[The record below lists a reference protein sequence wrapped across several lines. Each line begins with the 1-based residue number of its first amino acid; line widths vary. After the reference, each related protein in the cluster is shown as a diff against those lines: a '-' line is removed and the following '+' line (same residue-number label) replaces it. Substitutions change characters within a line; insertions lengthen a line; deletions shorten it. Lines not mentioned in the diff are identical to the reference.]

1 MATLAGQK
9 VKDAYPSLLKLESG
23 TATSSTKVIEDGA
36 GNDTALKLS
45 TVAVEIDGTLI
56 FGTSPTTGSTETSA
70 LFLDASGNIVKRTLG
85 SAAFTSGAAIS
96 ATAPIDFTSD
106 VISLDAPTTLSELTA
121 GTLAT
126 ADSFLVYDATA
137 TAYKYATLGTL
148 TSYFGSN
155 ITVLAAG
162 SAGQLQYHA
171 PDGSRAGT
179 AYASYSAAGQ
189 LYLSGTELVVRSGQE
204 PQYGTDTGQYT
215 RTGNKTVPNGS
226 TNLSLFAVQYQNYS
240 AMRVFYT
247 AYNVDNS
254 VKTAG
259 EMYVTWDTVAASN
272 IDLYWDIKSNI
283 GADISPKLTFNAA
296 FVTSGGGSVTSATI
310 RVATN
315 TTGETYYINFVVEL
329 IKAF

>member
-23 TATSSTKVIEDGA
+23 TATSTTKVIEDGA

-56 FGTSPTTGSTETSA
+56 FGTSPTAGTTETSA

-85 SAAFTSGAAIS
+85 SAAFTSGAVIT

-106 VISLDAPTTLSELTA
+106 VISLDAPTTLSELTS

-126 ADSFLVYDATA
+126 ADSFFVYDATA
-137 TAYKYATLGTL
+137 TAHKYATLGTL
-148 TSYFGSN
+148 TSYFSSN

-162 SAGQLQYHA
+162 SNGNIQYNNSGA
-171 PDGSRAGT
+171 RAGAT
-179 AYASYSAAGQ
+179 NLNYSTTQLVYTGDEIVNRSAGSDAG
-189 LYLSGTELVVRSGQE
+189 LYL
-204 PQYGTDTGQYT
+204 
-215 RTGNKTVPNGS
+215 RTGNVDVANGA
-226 TNLSLFAVQYQNYS
+226 TNTTMYTIQWANLSA
-240 AMRVFYT
+240 ARIFYT
-247 AYNVDNS
+247 AYNADS
-254 VKTAG
+254 SIKIAG
-259 EMYVTWDTVAASN
+259 DMYVTWDTVNGLSSD
-272 IDLYWDIKSNI
+272 IDTTIRSNI
-283 GADISPKLTFNAA
+283 GADISTKLTFN
-296 FVTSGGGSVTSATI
+296 TTISGSSVLV

-315 TTGETYYINFVVEL
+315 TTGETYYIRFSVEL